1 MSGAPESN
9 GDGLTGVEDLGP
21 TVLPPGLRPGP
32 LRRLYDWVLHWAD
45 TPHGLTALVLLTA
58 AESSFFPVPPDPLLM
73 ALCLG
78 APKRSLRLA
87 AWTTGASVAGAIV
100 GYGIGFGFW
109 EIFRDPFFAYVP
121 GVTPDAF
128 DHVQQ
133 LYDRYDFGAIFL
145 AGLTP
150 LPYKVFTLSAGVF
163 GIHFGVFLIA
173 SVLSRGMRFFLVA
186 GLIYKFG
193 APVSRF
199 IDKYFNLLTILFGV
213 LLVGGF
219 LVVKWVL

>member
-1 MSGAPESN
+1 MTSPGVEHGALERAPEAAK
-9 GDGLTGVEDLGP
+9 
-21 TVLPPGLRPGP
+21 PGP
-32 LRRLYDWVLHWAD
+32 IRRLYDWVLHWAD

-58 AESSFFPVPPDPLLM
+58 AESSFFPIPPDPLLI

-78 APKRSLRLA
+78 APNKSLRLA
-87 AWTTGASVAGAIV
+87 AWTTGASVAGAVV

-109 EIFRDPFFAYVP
+109 GVFQGPFFAYVP
-121 GVTPDAF
+121 GVSPEAF
-128 DHVQQ
+128 AHVQA
-133 LYDRYDFGAIFL
+133 LYEQYDFGAIFL

-163 GIHFGVFLIA
+163 AINFGVFLLA

-193 APVSRF
+193 EPVSRF
-199 IDKYFNLLTILFGV
+199 IDKYFNLLTIVFGV

-219 LVVKWVL
+219 VLIKMVL